1 MKKLLLS
8 SLMAVSGLFAMNA
21 AEVTVHFPDVCA
33 SLIGSD
39 YNPKQGVV
47 LPSELTDQGFT
58 FSFDDNGNTK
68 PSPKYFQWINNET
81 EKDEGTI
88 RLYVKHGMTITAP
101 EGAIIES
108 VDFVLGG
115 ANWPCGTDVS
125 FYPVSEGEF
134 KISYTDRSAQWTGI
148 SNNEIVFSVADKKV
162 GEDNVQIRIM
172 DLTITYTEGEV
183 TKCSNPKFSLDEGS
197 YYGTQNV
204 ALTCN
209 TDGAT
214 IVYQINDGAE
224 TEYTAPIV
232 LSEVGSYTI
241 SAYAKKDGIDN
252 SDKVS
257 ATYEIAAPAEV
268 SSLAEFQAEGEANG
282 GNIMYKF
289 TFPVT
294 VTYQNA
300 SNLYVKDAEGG
311 AMLIYGN
318 QVPKYEVGDVIPA
331 GIMGE
336 YTNFSGL
343 PEMQYP
349 VAESFADATQNVPT
363 YPIAMKAGEI
373 TLSDLNKVVV
383 VTGNVD
389 ETGKVVTD
397 ATGSLALYYQKA
409 WNVETPA
416 AGEYDVVCA
425 VAVYKT
431 DLQAYPI
438 SFNEPGSG
446 VDDAVAAA
454 TTVVA
459 TANGIVINAAEACT
473 VVVYNAAG
481 QAVET
486 VNVAAGESTVNVPA
500 GFYIVK
506 AANTVCKVLVK

>member
-8 SLMAVSGLFAMNA
+8 SMMAVAAVLSVNA
-21 AEVTVHFPDVCA
+21 ATETFEFASMGYENAQKVPEITQGDVTLTFNDGGNSNAPAYYNSGTALRMYA
-33 SLIGSD
+33 S
-39 YNPKQGVV
+39 NVMTV
-47 LPSELTDQGFT
+47 ALPSGYTISNVEFTLAGFDWKLGEASVYNVTPGTLTINDRAATWSDINAESAT
-58 FSFDDNGNTK
+58 FSVRTKEETGDN
-68 PSPKYFQWINNET
+68 YQWRMVSMT
-81 EKDEGTI
+81 VTYDEG
-88 RLYVKHGMTITAP
+88 V
-101 EGAIIES
+101 
-108 VDFVLGG
+108 
-115 ANWPCGTDVS
+115 
-125 FYPVSEGEF
+125 
-134 KISYTDRSAQWTGI
+134 
-148 SNNEIVFSVADKKV
+148 
-162 GEDNVQIRIM
+162 
-172 DLTITYTEGEV
+172 V
-183 TKCSNPKFSLDEGS
+183 TKCSAPKFGLDEGT

-204 ALTCN
+204 ELTCN
-209 TDGAT
+209 TNGAT

-224 TEYTAPIV
+224 TEYTTPIV

-257 ATYEIAAPAEV
+257 ATYEIATPAEV

-282 GNIMYKF
+282 GKIVYKF

-397 ATGSLALYYQKA
+397 ATGSLTLFYQKA
-409 WNVETPA
+409 WNVETPS

-438 SFNEPGSG
+438 AFNTPGSG

>member
-21 AEVTVHFPDVCA
+21 AETTIVFSDIYGDATVSGIDAKGPIEQDGITITFAKGNSTTAPA
-33 SLIGSD
+33 
-39 YNPKQGVV
+39 YNKAK
-47 LPSELTDQGFT
+47 E
-58 FSFDDNGNTK
+58 
-68 PSPKYFQWINNET
+68 
-81 EKDEGTI
+81 I
-88 RLYVKHGMTITAP
+88 RLYGGQADPSLLDGNTMTVAIDGGSITKIDLAV
-101 EGAIIES
+101 GN
-108 VDFVLGG
+108 VDKWGV
-115 ANWPCGTDVS
+115 
-125 FYPVSEGEF
+125 
-134 KISYTDRSAQWTGI
+134 ISSNVGNVTEDAEHNASWTG
-148 SNNEIVFSVADKKV
+148 NAGEIVFTVSRDAENASVATQ
-162 GEDNVQIRIM
+162 NRYRSI
-172 DLTITYTEGEV
+172 TITFDEGEV
-183 TKCSNPKFSLDEGS
+183 TKCSNPKFSLDEGT
-197 YYGTQNV
+197 YYTAQNIE
-204 ALTCN
+204 LTCN

-214 IVYQINDGAE
+214 IMYQINDGAE
-224 TEYTAPIV
+224 TEYTTPIA
-232 LSEVGSYTI
+232 LSELGSYTI

-252 SDKVS
+252 SDKVL

-318 QVPKYEVGDVIPA
+318 QVPKYNVGDVIPA

-336 YTNFSGL
+336 YKNYSGL

-363 YPIAMKAGEI
+363 YPIAMTVDDI
-373 TLSDLNKVVV
+373 SLSNLNKVVV
-383 VTGNVD
+383 ITGTVVVTNETVTVTD
-389 ETGKVVTD
+389 ETGTL
-397 ATGSLALYYQKA
+397 TLYDKG
-409 WNVETPA
+409 WVETPS

>member
-21 AEVTVHFPDVCA
+21 AEVTFDFPSMGYENAQDLTVENIEIDGISLKFGQGEHVSSMPKYYA
-33 SLIGSD
+33 SGTSARM
-39 YNPKQGVV
+39 YY
-47 LPSELTDQGFT
+47 
-58 FSFDDNGNTK
+58 GNTLEVAAAK
-68 PSPKYFQWINNET
+68 
-81 EKDEGTI
+81 GT
-88 RLYVKHGMTITAP
+88 TITA
-101 EGAIIES
+101 
-108 VDFVLGG
+108 VDFTLAGG
-115 ANWPCGTDVS
+115 TWVYADNDSYYEVTTGTFTSDPGKTAS
-125 FYPVSEGEF
+125 
-134 KISYTDRSAQWTGI
+134 WTG
-148 SNNEIVFSVADKKV
+148 SADGGFTLKLKNEKLNGKESWQFRIVSMTVTFT
-162 GEDNVQIRIM
+162 Q
-172 DLTITYTEGEV
+172 GEV
-183 TKCSNPKFSLDEGS
+183 TQCSAPRFSLDEGT
-197 YYGTQNV
+197 YYGEQKV
-204 ALTCN
+204 ELTCS

-214 IVYQINDGAE
+214 IVYQINGGAE

-282 GNIMYKF
+282 DNIMYKF

>member
-8 SLMAVSGLFAMNA
+8 SLMAVAGLFAMNA
-21 AEVTVHFPDVCA
+21 AETTIVF
-33 SLIGSD
+33 SD
-39 YNPKQGVV
+39 IYGEATISGIDAKGPIVQDGITITFAKGNSSNAPAYNKAK
-47 LPSELTDQGFT
+47 E
-58 FSFDDNGNTK
+58 
-68 PSPKYFQWINNET
+68 
-81 EKDEGTI
+81 I
-88 RLYVKHGMTITAP
+88 RLYGGQSDPSSLDGNTMTVAIGGGSITKIDLAV
-101 EGAIIES
+101 GN
-108 VDFVLGG
+108 VDKWGV
-115 ANWPCGTDVS
+115 
-125 FYPVSEGEF
+125 
-134 KISYTDRSAQWTGI
+134 ISSNVGNVTEDADHNASWTG
-148 SNNEIVFSVADKKV
+148 NAGEIVFTVSRDAANPSVATQ
-162 GEDNVQIRIM
+162 NRYRSI
-172 DLTITYTEGEV
+172 TITFDEGEV
-183 TKCSNPKFSLDEGS
+183 TKCSNPKFGLNEGT
-197 YYGTQNV
+197 YYTAQNV
-204 ALTCN
+204 ELTCN

-282 GNIMYKF
+282 GKIVYKF

>member
-21 AEVTVHFPDVCA
+21 AEVTVHFPDACA
-33 SLIGSD
+33 DLLGGNS
-39 YNPKQGVV
+39 NVV
-47 LPSELTDQGFT
+47 LTTFEAEGFT
-58 FSFDDNGNTK
+58 FSFEKNGGQTD
-68 PSPKYFQWINNET
+68 PAYYQYINNST
-81 EKDEGTI
+81 GKDEGAV
-88 RLYVKHGMTITAP
+88 RLYSQNTMTIAAP
-101 EGAIIES
+101 QGATINAI
-108 VDFVLGG
+108 DFTLAGG
-115 ANWPCGTDVS
+115 TWNCGDDAS
-125 FYPVSEGEF
+125 AYPVSEGSF
-134 KISYTDRSAQWTGI
+134 VFSYDDKTANWTGI
-148 SNNEIVFSVADKKV
+148 ANNEVNISVTANKNQAGKLPQLRV
-162 GEDNVQIRIM
+162 MSLNIS
-172 DLTITYTEGEV
+172 YSEGEV

-204 ALTCN
+204 ELTCN

-318 QVPKYEVGDVIPA
+318 QVPKYNVGDVIPA

-389 ETGKVVTD
+389 ATGKVVTD

>member
-21 AEVTVHFPDVCA
+21 AETTIVF
-33 SLIGSD
+33 SD
-39 YNPKQGVV
+39 IYGEATISGIDAKGPIVQDGITITFAKGNSSNAPAYNKAK
-47 LPSELTDQGFT
+47 E
-58 FSFDDNGNTK
+58 
-68 PSPKYFQWINNET
+68 
-81 EKDEGTI
+81 I
-88 RLYVKHGMTITAP
+88 RLYGGQSDPSSLDGNTMTVAIGGGSITKIDLAV
-101 EGAIIES
+101 GN
-108 VDFVLGG
+108 VDKWGV
-115 ANWPCGTDVS
+115 
-125 FYPVSEGEF
+125 
-134 KISYTDRSAQWTGI
+134 ISSNVGNVTEDADHNASWTG
-148 SNNEIVFSVADKKV
+148 NAGEIVFTVSRDAANPSVATQ
-162 GEDNVQIRIM
+162 NRYRSI
-172 DLTITYTEGEV
+172 TITFDEGEV
-183 TKCSNPKFSLDEGS
+183 TKCSNPKFGLNEGT
-197 YYGTQNV
+197 YYTAQNV
-204 ALTCN
+204 ELTCN
-209 TDGAT
+209 TNGAT
-214 IVYQINDGAE
+214 IMYQINDGAE
-224 TEYTAPIV
+224 TEYTTPIA
-232 LSEVGSYTI
+232 LSELGSYTI
-241 SAYAKKDGIDN
+241 TAYAKKDGIDN

-257 ATYEIAAPAEV
+257 ATYTIAAPVEV
-268 SSLAEFQAEGEANG
+268 SSLAEFQSEGEAND

-289 TFPVT
+289 AFPVT

-318 QVPKYEVGDVIPA
+318 QVPKYEVGDIIPA

-336 YTNFSGL
+336 YTSFNGL

-349 VAESFADATQNVPT
+349 EASTFAPATQNVPT
-363 YPIAMKAGEI
+363 YPIAMKAGDI

-383 VTGNVD
+383 VTG
-389 ETGKVVTD
+389 KVVTD
-397 ATGSLALYYQKA
+397 ATGSLSLFYQKA

-416 AGEYDVVCA
+416 EGEYDVVCA
-425 VAVYKT
+425 VAVYNT
-431 DLQAYPI
+431 GIQAYPI
-438 SFNEPGSG
+438 AFNEPGSG
-446 VDDAVAAA
+446 VNDAVAAA

>member
-1 MKKLLLS
+1 
-8 SLMAVSGLFAMNA
+8 MAVAGLFATNA
-21 AEVTVHFPDVCA
+21 AEVTVHFPDACA
-33 SLIGSD
+33 GLLNGEK
-39 YNPKQGVV
+39 NVV
-47 LPSELTDQGFT
+47 LTTFEAEGFT
-58 FSFDDNGNTK
+58 FSFDKNGGSTE
-68 PSPKYFQWINNET
+68 PAYYQYINNT
-81 EKDEGTI
+81 TGKDEGAV
-88 RLYVKHGMTITAP
+88 RLYSQNMMTITAP
-101 EGAIIES
+101 QGATINAI
-108 VDFVLGG
+108 DFTLAGG
-115 ANWPCGTDVS
+115 TWNCGDDAS
-125 FYPVSEGEF
+125 AYPVSEGSF
-134 KISYTDRSAQWTGI
+134 VFSYDDKTASWTGI
-148 SNNEIVFSVADKKV
+148 ANNEVNISVTANKNQAGKLPHLRV
-162 GEDNVQIRIM
+162 MSLI
-172 DLTITYTEGEV
+172 ITYSGEV
-183 TKCSNPKFSLDEGS
+183 TKCFNPKFSLDKGT
-197 YYGTQNV
+197 YYGEQKV
-204 ALTCN
+204 ELTCN
-209 TDGAT
+209 TEDAT
-214 IVYQINDGAE
+214 IMYSINDGAE
-224 TEYTAPIV
+224 TEYTTPIV

-257 ATYEIAAPAEV
+257 ATYEIAVPTEV

-300 SNLYVKDAEGG
+300 SNLYVEDAEGS

-336 YTNFSGL
+336 YKNFNGL

-349 VAESFADATQNVPT
+349 VTESFAGATQNVPT

-383 VTGNVD
+383 TGNVD

-397 ATGSLALYYQKA
+397 ATGSLSLYYQKA

-416 AGEYDVVCA
+416 VGEYDVVCA
-425 VAVYKT
+425 IAVYNT
-431 DLQAYPI
+431 DLHAYPI
-438 SFNEPGSG
+438 AFDKPGVSG
-446 VDDAVAAA
+446 VNDAVDPISTVSA
-454 TTVVA
+454 TS
-459 TANGIVINAAEACT
+459 NGIVINAAEACT

-486 VNVAAGESTVNVPA
+486 VNVAVGESTVNVPA

-506 AANTVCKVLVK
+506 ATDIVCKVLVK